1 MVAPI
6 TPVTFSPDS
15 PPATTREARAAFS
28 RREAAHD
35 AGLVSRFKSG
45 DQAAFVEIVSRYR
58 ERLSQ
63 VAWRLL
69 KNHADAEEIAQ
80 DTFVRAYR
88 SLALFRGDSSLYS
101 WLHRITLNL
110 SRNRYWYFS
119 RRRQHLTQSLD
130 CAVSD
135 QSPSVYADLVASPS
149 PGPVREATNREFAA
163 LVALCMGRLNNS
175 QREVLILRNA
185 KQCSYREIG
194 QQLGIDIGTVKSRI
208 GRARERLRTLLSET
222 YAGTQ
227 RPAADAAS
235 PWFEPNRPAGLVGTV
250 EN

>member
-1 MVAPI
+1 MVAPN
-6 TPVTFSPDS
+6 TTLTFAPDS
-15 PPATTREARAAFS
+15 VPATTREARSAFS

-35 AGLVSRFKSG
+35 AGLVSRFNSG

-80 DTFVRAYR
+80 DTFIRAHR

-119 RRRQHLTQSLD
+119 RRRQHLTHSLD
-130 CAVSD
+130 CVISE
-135 QSPSVYADLVASPS
+135 QSPAVYADLVASPT
-149 PGPVREATNREFAA
+149 PGPVRETTNREFLA
-163 LVALCMGRLNNS
+163 LVAAAMARLNSS
-175 QREVLILRNA
+175 QREVLVLRNG
-185 KQCSYREIG
+185 QHCSYREIG
-194 QQLGIDIGTVKSRI
+194 RQLGVDIGTVKSRI
-208 GRARERLRTLLSET
+208 GRARERLRTLLAEA

-227 RPAADAAS
+227 RPGSEPAG
-235 PWFEPNRPAGLVGTV
+235 PWFEPVRPAGLVGTV
-250 EN
+250 EH

>member
-6 TPVTFSPDS
+6 NTLTFSPVAAPTD
-15 PPATTREARAAFS
+15 THEARSVLS

-35 AGLVSRFKSG
+35 AGLVSRFNSG
-45 DQAAFVEIVSRYR
+45 DQTAFVEIVTRYR

-88 SLALFRGDSSLYS
+88 SLALFRGDSSLYT
-101 WLHRITLNL
+101 WLHRIALNL

-130 CAVSD
+130 CIVNE
-135 QSPSVYADLVASPS
+135 QSPSVYSDLVASPT
-149 PGPVREATNREFAA
+149 PGPVREATHQEFAT
-163 LVALCMGRLNNS
+163 LVAACMERLNAS
-175 QREVLILRNA
+175 QREVLTLRNG
-185 KQCSYREIG
+185 KHYSYREISRK
-194 QQLGIDIGTVKSRI
+194 LGVDIGTVKSRI
-208 GRARERLRTLLSET
+208 GRARERLRSLLTEA
-222 YAGTQ
+222 YAGAH
-227 RPAADAAS
+227 RPGAEPIG
-235 PWFEPNRPAGLVGTV
+235 PWFEPVRPSGLIGTV
-250 EN
+250 DN

>member
-6 TPVTFSPDS
+6 TPVIFSPVS

-35 AGLVSRFKSG
+35 AVLVRRFNSG
-45 DQAAFVEIVSRYR
+45 DQAAFAEIVARYR

-63 VAWRLL
+63 IAWRLL
-69 KNHADAEEIAQ
+69 KNQADAEEIAQ
-80 DTFVRAYR
+80 DAFVRAYR
-88 SLALFRGDSSLYS
+88 GLANFRGDSSLYS

-130 CAVSD
+130 GTVSEH
-135 QSPSVYADLVASPS
+135 SPSVYADLVASTA
-149 PGPVREATNREFAA
+149 PGPVRETSNREFLA
-163 LVALCMGRLNNS
+163 LVAACMDRLNSS
-175 QREVLILRNA
+175 QREVLGLCVGQ
-185 KQCSYREIG
+185 QCSYREIG
-194 QQLGIDIGTVKSRI
+194 RRLRINPGTVKSRI
-208 GRARERLRTLLSET
+208 ARARERLRTLLAET
-222 YAGTQ
+222 YAGSS
-227 RPAADAAS
+227 RAPAGSAS
-235 PWFEPNRPAGLVGTV
+235 PWFEPHRAAGLVGIV